1 MQSAPKVVIVGA
13 GIIGTTLAHDFASR
27 GARVTVLDKNEVAQG
42 ATSGS
47 FAWITNQ
54 TKFRNADRLGEEGAR
69 HYFNLHRLSHLR
81 WRYLQDAIDG
91 LPIRWSG
98 CFQSAEPGT
107 EQAEELAA
115 ELDRRLRW
123 GSPTHRVTAEE
134 AREIE
139 PGFEP
144 GDENFI
150 FYTPD
155 EGMMSPVQLTSK
167 MLEAAIARGAHYSP
181 HDAYESFRK
190 TAGGYEVQSASGKRE
205 ADILIFAGGIANPD
219 LVEGTGL
226 KAPLTHSTGSV
237 VHLAPLPR
245 LFDSVIL
252 GAHVHAI
259 QRVDGRV
266 VIAKHFSGSPVG
278 DPSTPDPEELVRI
291 AARVLPGLKDATV
304 EKVTET
310 RRVIPVD
317 GLPVVSRLASLP
329 GVLSIT
335 TNAGISLAAGLS
347 QLITTEL
354 LDSVSVNLLDPYR
367 SQRFEGEAGVGVDSA
382 APE

>member
-1 MQSAPKVVIVGA
+1 MNSAPKVVIVGA
-13 GIIGTTLAHDFASR
+13 GIIGTTLAYDFVKR
-27 GARVTVLDKNEVAQG
+27 GARVTVLDKNEVAKG

-54 TKFRNADRLGEEGAR
+54 TKFRNADSLGERDAQ

-81 WRYLQDAIDG
+81 WRYLQSEIDG

-98 CFQSAEPGT
+98 CIQSAEPGT
-107 EQAEELAA
+107 EAALELAA
-115 ELDRRLRW
+115 ELDRRQRW
-123 GSPTHRVTAEE
+123 GSPTYRVTAAE

-144 GDENFI
+144 GAETDI
-150 FYTPD
+150 LYTPD

-167 MLEAAIARGAHYSP
+167 MLDAAVARGAEYSP
-181 HDAYESFRK
+181 HDAYRGFSK
-190 TAGGYEVQSASGKRE
+190 TGSGYVIQSERGKRD
-205 ADILIFAGGIANPD
+205 ADVLIFAGGIENPA
-219 LVEGTGL
+219 LVEGTRL
-226 KAPLTHSTGSV
+226 KAPLVHSTGSV
-237 VHLAPLPR
+237 VHLGPLPR
-245 LFDSVIL
+245 IFDSVIL

-259 QRVDGRV
+259 QRIDGRV

-278 DPSTPDPEELVRI
+278 DPSTPDPEELVRV
-291 AARVLPGLKDATV
+291 AARVLPGLKNAVV

-310 RRVIPVD
+310 RRVIPAD
-317 GLPVVSRLASLP
+317 GLPVVSRDEALP

-335 TNAGISLAAGLS
+335 TNAGISLAAALS

-354 LDSVSVNLLDPYR
+354 LDGATVSLLDPYR
-367 SQRFEGEAGVGVDSA
+367 SDRFA
-382 APE
+382 A

>member
-1 MQSAPKVVIVGA
+1 MKESAPRVVIVGA
-13 GIIGTTLAHDFASR
+13 GIIGSTLAHDFASR
-27 GARVTVLDKNEVAQG
+27 GARVTVLDKNEVAKG

-54 TKFRNADRLGEEGAR
+54 TKFRNADLLGEDGA
-69 HYFNLHRLSHLR
+69 HDYFNLHRLSHLR
-81 WRYLQDAIDG
+81 WRYLQDVIHG

-98 CFQSAEPGT
+98 CLQSAEPGT
-107 EQAEELAA
+107 EQAQELAA
-115 ELDRRLRW
+115 ELARRLRW
-123 GSPTHRVTAEE
+123 GSPTYRVSAAE

-144 GDENFI
+144 GAETDI
-150 FYTPD
+150 LYTPD
-155 EGMMSPVQLTSK
+155 EGMMSPVQLTST
-167 MLEAAIARGAHYSP
+167 MLDAAMARGAHYSP
-181 HDAYESFRK
+181 HDAYEGFRK
-190 TAGGYEVQSASGKRE
+190 IAGGYQITSASGNRE
-205 ADILIFAGGIANPD
+205 ADILVFAGGIANPD
-219 LVEGTGL
+219 LVKDTGL

-237 VHLAPLPR
+237 VHLAPLSR

-259 QRVDGRV
+259 QRIDGRV

-291 AARVLPGLKDATV
+291 AAHVLPGLKDAVV

-310 RRVIPVD
+310 RRVIPAD
-317 GLPVVSRLASLP
+317 GLPVVSRCAALP

-354 LDSVSVNLLDPYR
+354 LDGVNVRLLEPYR
-367 SQRFEGEAGVGVDSA
+367 SQRFEEKAVA
-382 APE
+382 

>member
-1 MQSAPKVVIVGA
+1 MIESAPKVVIIGA

-27 GARVTVLDKNEVAQG
+27 GARVTVLDKHEVAQG
-42 ATSGS
+42 ATAGS

-54 TKFRNADRLGEEGAR
+54 TKFRNADSLGEESAR
-69 HYFNLHRLSHLR
+69 LYFNLHRLSHLR
-81 WRYLQDAIDG
+81 WRYLQDVIDD
-91 LPIRWSG
+91 LPIRWTG
-98 CFQSAEPGT
+98 CFQSAEPGSN
-107 EQAEELAA
+107 EAAELAA
-115 ELDRRLRW
+115 EFDRRLRW
-123 GSPTHRVTAEE
+123 GSPTYRVSAER

-139 PGFEP
+139 PAFEP
-144 GDENFI
+144 GAESFI

-167 MLEAAIARGAHYSP
+167 MLDAAIARGAYYSS
-181 HDAYESFRK
+181 HDAYEGIRK
-190 TAGGYEVQSASGKRE
+190 TSSGYEITSTSGKRE
-205 ADILIFAGGIANPD
+205 ADLLIFAGGIANPD
-219 LVEGTGL
+219 LVEGTRL
-226 KAPLTHSTGSV
+226 TAPLTHSTGSI

-259 QRVDGRV
+259 QRMDGRV
-266 VIAKHFSGSPVG
+266 VVAKHFSGSPVG

-291 AARVLPGLKDATV
+291 AARVLPGLKDAVV
-304 EKVTET
+304 ERVTET
-310 RRVIPVD
+310 RRVIPAD
-317 GLPVVSRLASLP
+317 GLPVVSRCASLP

-354 LDSVSVNLLDPYR
+354 LDNVSVALLDPYR
-367 SQRFEGEAGVGVDSA
+367 SDRFNRHATA
-382 APE
+382 

>member
-1 MQSAPKVVIVGA
+1 MIESAPKVLIVGA
-13 GIIGTTLAHDFASR
+13 GIIGTTLAYDFASR
-27 GARVTVLDKNEVAQG
+27 GARVTVLDKNEVAKG

-54 TKFRNADRLGEEGAR
+54 TKFRNADSLGEEGAR

-81 WRYLQDAIDG
+81 WRYLQDEIDD

-98 CFQSAEPGT
+98 CLQSAEPGSN
-107 EQAEELAA
+107 EAAELAA
-115 ELDRRLRW
+115 EFDRRVRW
-123 GSPTHRVTAEE
+123 GSPSYRVSAQE

-139 PGFEP
+139 PAFEP
-144 GDENFI
+144 GAETFI

-155 EGMMSPVQLTSK
+155 EGMMSPVELTSA
-167 MLEAAIARGAHYSP
+167 MLDAAIERGVHYSP
-181 HDAYESFRK
+181 HDAYEGFRQ
-190 TAGGYEVQSASGKRE
+190 TSGGYEITSTTGKRE
-205 ADILIFAGGIANPD
+205 ADLLIFAGGIANPE
-219 LVEGTGL
+219 LLEGTAL
-226 KAPLTHSTGSV
+226 SAPLTHSTGSI
-237 VHLAPLPR
+237 VHLAPLPH

-252 GAHVHAI
+252 GSHVHAI
-259 QRVDGRV
+259 QRMDGRV

-304 EKVTET
+304 EKVTQT
-310 RRVIPVD
+310 RRVIPAD
-317 GLPVVSRLASLP
+317 GLPIVSRSTSLP

-354 LDSVSVNLLDPYR
+354 LDNVRVALLDPYR
-367 SQRFEGEAGVGVDSA
+367 SERFQQHAVA
-382 APE
+382 